1 QYMSPEQV
9 EGLVEGLDERSD
21 VYALGGVLYAILTT
35 NSPFSGTSLNE
46 VLDRVR
52 NGQITPMPEV
62 RVITGP
68 SGKTEV
74 QMPEALRAVT
84 FKAMAL
90 RRSDRYSSVNAL
102 VADIEAYQNGF
113 ATSAEQAGLLRQLT
127 LLIKRNRLASSL
139 AAMLLVVAA
148 AFTVR
153 LAQSE
158 KLSRLRAIEAQ
169 NNAAEATAEKKAA
182 RHSAADAQMAVAE
195 IAEREGNSTELRR
208 SLQSIPEEC
217 RDQKWSYLDDRLNGE
232 TLHLVSKTDSP
243 WLGAE
248 VIPKKP
254 ALLLTLE
261 KDGAVR
267 CVDLNTGAIQDLF
280 TVNPAGLTS
289 LMGVSAD
296 GSLILVGRTISKPK
310 SPQQTVFEAYSVADK
325 KLKFTGSIPH
335 SADYFIFNTSGNLF
349 GRCSYAGGGGVT
361 AYNPANGAVLWE
373 KNSFGWFTASF
384 SEDGEV
390 INLYSSSKGFLQLD
404 PRTGQDRIQ
413 PSPIVYPNPI
423 PGCARI
429 VSISPSGADTFVPSK
444 AGFDVLETKTGKL
457 KFTIQQPPGRI
468 ALKRVEADWT
478 NQLLFCVYR
487 KGNRDAVLQ
496 VHNSQDGKKLISR
509 GFSTPNTLGDLRIL
523 THPQSKHVV
532 VLTSKYLK
540 AWNIQPARSLKQLEL
555 APRPPTGITHSFCF
569 VENADT
575 GLAYLSKNV
584 GGVPT
589 LLDLKER
596 GTQETPQT
604 SFGPINGNYN
614 ATLISSSDGKT
625 VALANNTP
633 RTAKG
638 TPREVQIC
646 KMENG
651 AFSPVSRRDMGV
663 WETRVQMSPSGKLL
677 WQGMYFVDTK
687 TLSILPKVDRTG
699 FTAVEEPASTRW
711 VGEDRVVEIAVPQVG
726 QSEEDE
732 ETLSRVLLLWSTG
745 GGKPLA
751 TASAPYAV
759 AVAASPDASQILE
772 AGSDLRMRLRN
783 AKTLE
788 IVREIRVHDAPL
800 TAVAWHP
807 HLPFAATASE
817 DHSVKIWDL
826 RTDKMVQK
834 YSLFLDTPNG
844 LYWSPDG
851 KGLAVQHTEATTFI
865 DIFRPESCQ

>member
-1 QYMSPEQV
+1 
-9 EGLVEGLDERSD
+9 
-21 VYALGGVLYAILTT
+21 
-35 NSPFSGTSLNE
+35 
-46 VLDRVR
+46 
-52 NGQITPMPEV
+52 
-62 RVITGP
+62 
-68 SGKTEV
+68 
-74 QMPEALRAVT
+74 
-84 FKAMAL
+84 
-90 RRSDRYSSVNAL
+90 
-102 VADIEAYQNGF
+102 
-113 ATSAEQAGLLRQLT
+113 
-127 LLIKRNRLASSL
+127 
-139 AAMLLVVAA
+139 MLLVVAA

-208 SLQSIPEEC
+208 SLQSIPEEY

-232 TLHLVSKTDSP
+232 TLQLVSKTDSP

-248 VIPKKP
+248 IIPKKT
-254 ALLLTLE
+254 ALLVTLE

-267 CVDLNTGAIQDLF
+267 SVDLNTGAIQDLF

-390 INLYSSSKGFLQLD
+390 INLYSSSKGFWQLD

>member
-1 QYMSPEQV
+1 
-9 EGLVEGLDERSD
+9 LVEGLDERSD

-182 RHSAADAQMAVAE
+182 RHSAADAQKAGAE

-509 GFSTPNTLGDLRIL
+509 RFSTPNTLGDLRIL

-569 VENADT
+569 VENADA

-732 ETLSRVLLLWSTG
+732 ETLSRVLLLWSTD

-751 TASAPYAV
+751 TVSAPYAV

-788 IVREIRVHDAPL
+788 IIREIRVHDAPL

-834 YSLFLDTPNG
+834 YSLFLDMPNG

-851 KGLAVQHTEATTFI
+851 KGLAVQHTEASTFI